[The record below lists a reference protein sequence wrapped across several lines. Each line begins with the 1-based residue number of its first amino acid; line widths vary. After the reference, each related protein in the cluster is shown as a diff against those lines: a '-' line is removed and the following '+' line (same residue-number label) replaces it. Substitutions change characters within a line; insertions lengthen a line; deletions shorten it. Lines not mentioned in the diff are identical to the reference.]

1 MVVRLKRR
9 PGQDDLRQLLA
20 LCQRYGVNM
29 RQLVRFE
36 TSANRAWF
44 RDPAKYWHDAVFH
57 ADPVSD

>member
-1 MVVRLKRR
+1 MDKGVSFFHPSDER
-9 PGQDDLRQLLA
+9 A
-20 LCQRYGVNM
+20 LCQRYGIDM
-29 RQLVRFE
+29 RQLARFE